1 MKVDDSDIGH
11 RERIQKMH
19 SHKME
24 IITLVKGCPI
34 GKIIAQSG
42 HTAFAPYS
50 ANMDNLIFHY
60 RELQL
65 LIPYNIVA

>member
-1 MKVDDSDIGH
+1 
-11 RERIQKMH
+11 
-19 SHKME
+19 ME

-42 HTAFAPYS
+42 HPAFAPYS
-50 ANMDNLIFHY
+50 TNMDNLIFHY

-65 LIPYNIVA
+65 LMPYNIVA